1 MSKKDWIHLTIIILL
16 LAFGFYRYTQRV
28 YRLNNSQILMDTQVE
43 ISIESKDRNLKR
55 LLEKAFNRIE
65 MYDNKF
71 SYYKNE
77 SELSLLNNNPEN
89 IVYIDSDFFEIFS
102 IADKV
107 NKSSNGLY
115 DVSIGSLTDIWDF
128 NKAQIPDSLEI
139 IKTKQTIGW
148 DHIKLYKNHIERP
161 FGFKINLGS
170 ISKGYIVDKVM
181 DYIIKQNVEE
191 AYINAGGDIRV
202 FSKSNTPIRIGIQH
216 PRIANDI
223 IATLEI
229 TNKAVVTSGDYE
241 RFFIKDNIRYHHII
255 NPKTGY
261 PSKKTISVTVI
272 SDSSSIA
279 DALSTAL
286 FVMEPEEGIEMLKNY
301 PGTEAIIYYAKD
313 SNNINSN
320 NQIYSLKSKGI
331 KKYLVSEKSVD

>member
-1 MSKKDWIHLTIIILL
+1 MTKKDWIHLIIILL
-16 LAFGFYRYTQRV
+16 LLAFGYYRYTQRI

-55 LLEKAFNRIE
+55 ILEKSFDRIE

-71 SYYKNE
+71 SYYKQD
-77 SELSLLNNNPEN
+77 SELFQMNNNPDNE
-89 IVYIDSDFFEIFS
+89 IFIDSDFHDIFFL
-102 IADKV
+102 ADHVYKT
-107 NKSSNGLY
+107 SNALY
-115 DVSIGSLTDIWDF
+115 DVSLGQLTDIWDF
-128 NKAQIPDSLEI
+128 SKAEVPDSSEI
-139 IKTKQTIGW
+139 QLAQKNIGW
-148 DHIKLYKNHIERP
+148 NKIKLSKNHIERP
-161 FGFKINLGS
+161 YGIKINLGS

-181 DYIIKQNVEE
+181 DYIVKQSVEE
-191 AYINAGGDIRV
+191 AYINAGGDIKV
-202 FSKSNTPIRIGIQH
+202 FSKSHSPVRIGIQH

-223 IATLEI
+223 IATLEV

-261 PSKKTISVTVI
+261 PSRKTISVTVI
-272 SDSSSIA
+272 SDSASIA

-286 FVMEPEEGIEMLKNY
+286 FVMEPEDGIEMINNY
-301 PGTEAIIYYAKD
+301 PGTEAIIYYAKEN
-313 SNNINSN
+313 NNINSDK
-320 NQIYSLKSKGI
+320 QIYSLKSKGI